1 MRMGG
6 TERPLWKSMLKK
18 KTKQKMSEVF
28 VLSLIWLC
36 GKACLKTKQ
45 KVVEFFVLPLQI
57 ASIWLCSKDC
67 NFFFL
72 FVFDKIRST
81 YGLCIFKEPIQHG

>member
-18 KTKQKMSEVF
+18 KTKQKM
-28 VLSLIWLC
+28 
-36 GKACLKTKQ
+36 
-45 KVVEFFVLPLQI
+45 VEFFVLPLQI

-72 FVFDKIRST
+72 LVFDKIRST
-81 YGLCIFKEPIQHG
+81 YGLCILKEPIQHG